1 MCYIIVCESWN
12 FWVKERDRLDKV
24 REVTKIST
32 TGITQKRELRTLE
45 EFSEGGGDLV
55 RTLFSLRKTQLKLSY

>member
-1 MCYIIVCESWN
+1 M
-12 FWVKERDRLDKV
+12 
-24 REVTKIST
+24 ST

-55 RTLFSLRKTQLKLSY
+55 RTLFLFEKNPTQTKLLKI

>member
-1 MCYIIVCESWN
+1 M
-12 FWVKERDRLDKV
+12 KERDRLDKV